1 LTIMTASF
9 PNAIFRKA
17 CWIAALSLTG
27 AAVLLHFFSLTQ
39 AGGLWRDEIAIANIA
54 TMPSWA
60 ETFRALPHDHCP
72 IVFPAVVRVWTAL
85 GWAQTDAGLRVLGL
99 GIGLFLLASFWAA
112 SRMMGKGLPLLSLA
126 IVAVNP
132 VVVRYGDSIR
142 GYALGIAFIVLTMG
156 LIWRFIEAPGVGRG
170 LLAGVLAV
178 VSVQTL
184 YQNAFFLLAIG
195 IGGVVVSLRQRQPA
209 KAVGVLGIGVVAALS
224 LLPYVNPIRQ
234 AQNWWVVSQPGTN
247 LEITLD
253 RLSKLNGPFFGVW
266 VAVAVLAVVF
276 GIGRAVLV
284 PGRYP
289 VREGEDLP
297 LFGSIALVLGA
308 VGFGVFIQLTGLL
321 TQTWYYLPALCFT
334 VVCCDAIVSR
344 MHPVAR
350 IGVLV
355 LAVAMLIISISPS
368 AYAALRWR
376 QTNGDLVA
384 AQVARN
390 AGADDLVIVHPWYFG
405 LTYGYYYRGAAKWTT
420 LPPIA
425 DYRFHRYDLIKEK
438 LAMANPIAPVMER
451 VATTLRSGN
460 RVWVVGRLP
469 LLPPDGAAPA
479 AAPPPAPNG
488 PRGWDDQPYS
498 QAWGLEFR
506 RLLADHVTNATVVV
520 DPVTN
525 SIPINPM
532 ERMTLVVAGGWKDSN
547 QPVST
552 SNSETNK
559 P

>member
-1 LTIMTASF
+1 MTASLSH
-9 PNAIFRKA
+9 PLLRKSCWVAAI
-17 CWIAALSLTG
+17 ALTVT
-27 AAVLLHFFSLTQ
+27 AVLLHLFSFTVV
-39 AGGLWRDEIAIANIA
+39 GGLWRDEIAIANIA
-54 TMPSWA
+54 TLPSWA

-85 GWAQTDAGLRVLGL
+85 GWGQTDAGLRVLGL
-99 GIGLFLLASFWAA
+99 GIGLFLVASVWLA

-142 GYALGIAFIVLTMG
+142 GYALGIAIIVLTMG
-156 LIWRFIEAPGVGRG
+156 LIWRFIETPNARRG
-170 LLAGVLAV
+170 WLAGLGAVL
-178 VSVQTL
+178 SVQTL

-209 KAVGVLGIGVVAALS
+209 KALGVLGIGAVAALS
-224 LLPYVNPIRQ
+224 LLPYVNPIRE
-234 AQNWWVVSQPGTN
+234 AQSWWVVSQTGTN

-253 RLSKLNGPFFGVW
+253 RLSKLIGPFFSVW

-284 PGRYP
+284 PRRDPAG
-289 VREGEDLP
+289 EGEDLP

-308 VGFGVFIQLTGLL
+308 AGFGVFIQLTGLL
-321 TQTWYYLPALCFT
+321 TQAWYYLPALCFIA
-334 VVCCDAIVSR
+334 VCCDTVVSR
-344 MHPVAR
+344 AHPAAR
-350 IGVLV
+350 IGVLL
-355 LAVAMLIISISPS
+355 LAVVMLIVSISPS

-390 AGADDLVIVHPWYFG
+390 AGVDDLVIVHPWYLG

-420 LPPIA
+420 LPPLA

-438 LAMANPIAPVMER
+438 LAAANAIAPVLER
-451 VATTLRSGN
+451 VETTLRSGN

-469 LLPPDGAAPA
+469 FPPAGGAAPA
-479 AAPPPAPNG
+479 SPPPAPNG

-498 QAWGLEFR
+498 EAWGLEFR
-506 RLLADHVTNATVVV
+506 YLLEHHVTNATLVV
-520 DPVTN
+520 DPATN
-525 SIPINPM
+525 AIPVNPA
-532 ERMTLVVAGGWKDSN
+532 ERMKLIVTSGWK
-547 QPVST
+547 VST
-552 SNSETNK
+552 STND
-559 P
+559 

>member
-1 LTIMTASF
+1 MTASF

>member
-1 LTIMTASF
+1 
-9 PNAIFRKA
+9 
-17 CWIAALSLTG
+17 
-27 AAVLLHFFSLTQ
+27 
-39 AGGLWRDEIAIANIA
+39 
-54 TMPSWA
+54 
-60 ETFRALPHDHCP
+60 
-72 IVFPAVVRVWTAL
+72 
-85 GWAQTDAGLRVLGL
+85 
-99 GIGLFLLASFWAA
+99 
-112 SRMMGKGLPLLSLA
+112 
-126 IVAVNP
+126 
-132 VVVRYGDSIR
+132 
-142 GYALGIAFIVLTMG
+142 
-156 LIWRFIEAPGVGRG
+156 
-170 LLAGVLAV
+170 
-178 VSVQTL
+178 
-184 YQNAFFLLAIG
+184 
-195 IGGVVVSLRQRQPA
+195 
-209 KAVGVLGIGVVAALS
+209 
-224 LLPYVNPIRQ
+224 
-234 AQNWWVVSQPGTN
+234 
-247 LEITLD
+247 
-253 RLSKLNGPFFGVW
+253 
-266 VAVAVLAVVF
+266 
-276 GIGRAVLV
+276 
-284 PGRYP
+284 
-289 VREGEDLP
+289 
-297 LFGSIALVLGA
+297 
-308 VGFGVFIQLTGLL
+308 
-321 TQTWYYLPALCFT
+321 
-334 VVCCDAIVSR
+334 